1 MWHSHITVWVYP
13 AKGVTARKGA
23 VNREDHHEMAESSR
37 TTISMRKLK
46 FLLEKA
52 IVTWEYRDC
61 YLGNN
66 LLESFMSFSFKDCP
80 PWNTQ
85 PEGA

>member
-1 MWHSHITVWVYP
+1 MAFTYNTVWVYP
-13 AKGVTARKGA
+13 DKGVTARKGA

-61 YLGNN
+61 YLGSN
-66 LLESFMSFSFKDCP
+66 LLESFMSFFFKDCP